1 MPPPCRYVSFMF
13 TTEGSNTMTIT
24 PRTCIAA
31 AMFLGDNATARYC
44 PTGIGNAG
52 TAQLEALVREA
63 VAQGMEA

>member
-1 MPPPCRYVSFMF
+1 
-13 TTEGSNTMTIT
+13 MTIT

-31 AMFLGDNATARYC
+31 AMFLGDNETARYC

-63 VAQGMEA
+63 VAQGMEV